1 MFYKI
6 IQIIVWPFYRL
17 FHPIKLIGKKNIP
30 KGKAILVCN
39 HHSNSDVVVLGTTI
53 FRKQHFLAKK
63 ELFSK
68 KFNSWFLRKMSA
80 IPIDRNAVDLKAI
93 KACLKV
99 LKEDKLLTIFPE
111 GTRNQTEEA
120 LLEIKNGAGMIA
132 VKSGAPIVPMWLEKR
147 PRAFKKNR
155 LIVGEPIS
163 MEAYAGQK
171 LSNELLDEIG
181 KKLTDA
187 MLSLKNSLEK

>member
-99 LKEDKLLTIFPE
+99 LK
-111 GTRNQTEEA
+111 
-120 LLEIKNGAGMIA
+120 
-132 VKSGAPIVPMWLEKR
+132 
-147 PRAFKKNR
+147 
-155 LIVGEPIS
+155 
-163 MEAYAGQK
+163 
-171 LSNELLDEIG
+171 
-181 KKLTDA
+181 
-187 MLSLKNSLEK
+187 